1 MAENS
6 YDIVT
11 VGGGLGGCA
20 LAKVMAEAGARVLVV
35 ERETQF
41 RDRVRGEYIEQWGVA
56 EARKLGIYEMLRATG
71 HEIPSIDNYI
81 AGMLVGRRD
90 CIATT
95 AHNAPTLG
103 IYHPALQALL
113 IDAAAK
119 AGAEVRRGATVS
131 KVTPG
136 ARPSVVVE
144 QAGRSEEISAR
155 IVVGVDGRSS
165 AVRKWG
171 GFEVKREIDRL
182 YIAGLLFDEMPAPQ
196 ETSIAAFNPFIG
208 QVAFL
213 FPQGGKRVRAYVVYQ
228 ADAPW
233 RLQGD
238 GEVSRF
244 IDEAIRTGA
253 PAEFYAGAKAA
264 GPLASFITADHWVDH
279 PYRNGVALIGDAAAS
294 SDPSWGQGLSLT
306 MRDVR
311 VMRDCLLADSN
322 WDAACHAYAE
332 GHDFH
337 YGVIHTVENWWRE
350 MWLDRGAEADAR
362 RNRALPLVAQD
373 PSRMPDHIFGGP
385 DLPADES
392 VRRRFFGE
400 D

>member
-1 MAENS
+1 MPDTI

-11 VGGGLGGCA
+11 VGGGLGGSA

-56 EARKLGIYEMLRATG
+56 EARKLGIYEMFRATG
-71 HEIPSIDNYI
+71 HEIPSLDNYL
-81 AGMLVGRRD
+81 GPTSLGRRD
-90 CIATT
+90 CVATT

-103 IYHPALQALL
+103 IYHPALQEML
-113 IDAAAK
+113 IDAAAN
-119 AGAEVRRGATVS
+119 AGAEVRRGATVRAV
-131 KVTPG
+131 KPG

-165 AVRKWG
+165 AMRKWG
-171 GFEVKREIDRL
+171 GFEVKREPDRVL
-182 YIAGLLFDEMPAPQ
+182 IAGLLFDPMPAPQ
-196 ETSIAAFNPFIG
+196 ETSVSVINPFIG
-208 QVAFL
+208 QLAFL
-213 FPQGGKRVRAYVVYQ
+213 FPQGGQRVRAYVVYSVDQ
-228 ADAPW
+228 PW

-238 GEVSRF
+238 AEVPRF
-244 IDEAIRTGA
+244 IEEAVRTGA
-253 PAEFYAGAKAA
+253 PAEYYAGAKAA
-264 GPLASFITADHWVDH
+264 GPLASFVTADHWVDH
-279 PYRNGVALIGDAAAS
+279 PYRDGVVLIGDAASS
-294 SDPSWGQGLSLT
+294 SDPSWGQGLSIT

-311 VMRDCLLADSN
+311 VLRDCLLADSN
-322 WDAACHAYAE
+322 WDAACHAYAD
-332 GHDFH
+332 GHDHHF
-337 YGVIHTVENWWRE
+337 GVIHTSENWNRE
-350 MWLDRGAEADAR
+350 MWLDRGPAADAHR
-362 RNRALPLVAQD
+362 ARALPLIAQD
-373 PSRMPDHIFGGP
+373 QSRVPDHFFGGP

>member
-11 VGGGLGGCA
+11 VGGGLGGSA
-20 LAKVMAEAGARVLVV
+20 LAKVMAEAGARVLVI

-56 EARKLGIYEMLRATG
+56 EARKLGIYEMFRATG

-81 AGMLVGRRD
+81 GPTRLGRRD

-95 AHNAPTLG
+95 AHNCPTLG
-103 IYHPALQALL
+103 IYHPALQEML

-119 AGAEVRRGATVS
+119 AGAEVRRGATVRA
-131 KVTPG
+131 VTPG
-136 ARPSVVVE
+136 PRPSVVVE
-144 QAGRSEEISAR
+144 QAGRSDDVSAR

-171 GFEVKREIDRL
+171 GFEVRREPDRL
-182 YIAGLLFDEMPAPQ
+182 LIAGLLFDPMPAPQ
-196 ETSIAAFNPFIG
+196 DTSVAVFNPFIG
-208 QVAFL
+208 QIAFL
-213 FPQGGKRVRAYVVYQ
+213 FPQGRKRVRAYVVYQ
-228 ADAPW
+228 VASPW

-238 GEVSRF
+238 GEVARF
-244 IDEAIRTGA
+244 LDEAILTGV
-253 PAEFYAGAKAA
+253 PPEFYAGAKAA

-279 PYRNGVALIGDAAAS
+279 PYRDGVALIGDAAAS

-311 VMRDCLLADSN
+311 VMRDCLLAEPN
-322 WDAACHAYAE
+322 WDVACHAYAE
-332 GHDFH
+332 GHDHH
-337 YGVIHTVENWWRE
+337 YGVIHTAENWWRE
-350 MWLDRGAEADAR
+350 LWLDRGAEADAR
-362 RNRALPLVAQD
+362 RSRALPLLAQD
-373 PSRMPDHIFGGP
+373 PTRMADHFFGGP

-400 D
+400 E

>member
-1 MAENS
+1 MPETS
-6 YDIVT
+6 YDIIT
-11 VGGGLGGCA
+11 VGGGLGGSA

-41 RDRVRGEYIEQWGVA
+41 RDRVRGEYIEQWGLA
-56 EARKLGIYEMLRATG
+56 EARKLGLYEMFCATG

-81 AGMLVGRRD
+81 GPALLGRRD

-95 AHNAPTLG
+95 AHNCPTLG
-103 IYHPALQALL
+103 IYHPALQEML

-119 AGAEVRRGATVS
+119 AGAEVRRGASVRAI
-131 KVTPG
+131 KPG
-136 ARPSVVVE
+136 ARPSVIIE
-144 QAGRSEEISAR
+144 QAGRSDEVSAR
-155 IVVGVDGRSS
+155 IVVGADGRSS
-165 AVRKWG
+165 AMRKWG
-171 GFEVKREIDRL
+171 GFEVRRELDRL
-182 YIAGLLFDEMPAPQ
+182 YIAGLLFDPMPAPQ
-196 ETSIAAFNPFIG
+196 ETSIAVFNPFIG
-208 QVAFL
+208 QIAFL
-213 FPQGGKRVRAYVVYQ
+213 FPQGGERVRAYVVYQ
-228 ADAPW
+228 ADSPW

-253 PAEFYAGAKAA
+253 PAEFYAGAKPA
-264 GPLASFITADHWVDH
+264 GPLASFISADHWVDH
-279 PYRNGVALIGDAAAS
+279 PYRDGLALIGDAAAS
-294 SDPSWGQGLSLT
+294 SDPTWGQGLSLT

-311 VMRDCLLADSN
+311 VMRDCLLADTN
-322 WDAACHAYAE
+322 WDAACHAYAD
-332 GHDFH
+332 GHDYH
-337 YGVIHTVENWWRE
+337 YGVIHKSENWMRE

-362 RNRALPLVAQD
+362 RARALPLLAQD

-400 D
+400 E